1 MKTKKLLSAVVA
13 GLFLTSTVLLAGCSG
28 KSSETAKQPET
39 GTQTEAKKDAE
50 QVLNVV
56 GYEYKTLD
64 PAQATDAET
73 FTTFTHVYE
82 ALLREVIKD
91 GKTTT
96 ELAGAEK
103 MEVSPDK
110 TVYTFTLRKGAMWS
124 DGVPV
129 KAQDYVF
136 GWKRQADPRIGSDY
150 MTFLSEIGVKGADEL
165 MDAVNK
171 KEESKYQQL
180 VDNLGVKAVNDN
192 TFQVTLKAPTAYFE
206 SAIAFKGLAPGR
218 EDLAK
223 KLGDKYGSDFATMAY
238 NGPFVISEF
247 QKGSKI
253 VYKKNEKYW
262 DAKNISLTQINASVI
277 TEPATI
283 VKMLEGRELD
293 LVTRGVTGDDLAK
306 LKKAADAKEYN
317 YTGGAG
323 TGAYFMYLNI
333 NNGTTMNPI
342 MKNQKV
348 RAALSLALNRQQF
361 LDVVFKSMIASN
373 GIVPNGI
380 MAGDKDYRKEVQEPL
395 KALKEDP
402 KALMTAGLAECGITD
417 PSKVN
422 LTLLLSKASATTKA
436 YGDYVQKLY
445 KDTFGINIT
454 QKFSVDS
461 PTYFA
466 ERTKGNFDICAGGW
480 GADYNDVH
488 SFFAV
493 FLSDSGNNNGKY
505 NNPEF
510 DKLVKAAGMEADS
523 AKRAE
528 GYKKAEELLISKDAG
543 IIPTY
548 YNDVNAFIRPYVKD
562 AYVQKFGGYYDL
574 TRAYVSGK

>member
-1 MKTKKLLSAVVA
+1 MKSKKLLTAVVA
-13 GLFLTSTVLLAGCSG
+13 GIFLTSTVMLAGCSN
-28 KSSETAKQPET
+28 KAPEQTKQQQS
-39 GTQTEAKKDAE
+39 GQQTQDKKDAD
-50 QVLNVV
+50 QTLNVV

-64 PAQATDAET
+64 PAQASDAET

-82 ALLREVIKD
+82 GLLREVVKD
-91 GKTTT
+91 GKVTT

-103 MEVSPDK
+103 MDVNADK
-110 TVYTFTLRKGAMWS
+110 TVYTFTLRKGATWS

-136 GWKRQADPRIGSDY
+136 GWKRQADPRTGSDY
-150 MTFLSEIGVKGADEL
+150 MTYLAEIGVKGADEL
-165 MDAVNK
+165 LDAVKK

-180 VDNLGVKAVNDN
+180 VDNLGVKALDDN
-192 TFQVTLKAPTAYFE
+192 TLQVTLKAPTAYFL
-206 SAIAFKGLAPGR
+206 SGVAFKGLVPGR

-223 KLGDKYGSDFATMAY
+223 KLGDKYGSDFSTMVY
-238 NGPFVISEF
+238 NGPFVISDF

-283 VKMLEGRELD
+283 VKMLESKELD

-306 LKKAADAKEYN
+306 LKKAADAKEYT
-317 YTGGAG
+317 YIGGPH
-323 TGAYFMYLNI
+323 TGAYFMYLNT
-333 NNGTTMNPI
+333 NNGSNMNPV

-348 RAALSLALNRQQF
+348 REALSLALNRQQF

-373 GIVPNGI
+373 GIVPSGI
-380 MAGDKDYRKEVQEPL
+380 MAGDKDYRKEVAEPL
-395 KALKEDP
+395 KAVKDDP
-402 KALMTAGLAECGITD
+402 KKLMTEGLAELGITD

-422 LTLLLSKASATTKA
+422 LTLLLSKASSTTKA
-436 YGDYVQKLY
+436 YGDYIQKLY
-445 KDTFGINIT
+445 KDTFGITIT

-466 ERTKGNFDICAGGW
+466 ERTKGNFDLCAGGW

-505 NNPEF
+505 TNAEY
-510 DKLVKAAGMEADS
+510 DKLVKAAGSEADS
-523 AKRAE
+523 AKRVQL
-528 GYKKAEELLISKDAG
+528 YKQAEELLIAKDAG

-548 YNDVNAFIRPYVKD
+548 YNDVNAFIRPYVKG